1 MNRPLL
7 SQSASRV
14 LLVEGDDDKHVVRYI
29 YIRDRSQSPS
39 TFCIKAK
46 GGIDQLLLSI
56 GPEINV
62 PSRQVVGILVDA
74 NNDLAARWDAVTKR
88 LRDEKIKVPEHPD
101 PTGTLI
107 DTKGK
112 PRVGIWLMPD
122 NESPGE
128 LENFVVQMIPR
139 EDPVWP
145 LSRDYIDGIPQADRK
160 FSAKKELRAQ
170 LYAWLAAREDPRR
183 MGLAIGA
190 GDLGIDGDL
199 SQKFV
204 DWLAQLFG

>member
-1 MNRPLL
+1 MNRPPSPLL
-7 SQSASRV
+7 APRI
-14 LLVEGDDDKHVVRYI
+14 LLVEGADDKHVVR
-29 YIRDRSQSPS
+29 QL
-39 TFCIKAK
+39 FCRRHQFPPDFSIEDKE
-46 GGIDQLLLSI
+46 GIDKLLSSI
-56 GPEINV
+56 EVEIKV
-62 PSRQVVGILVDA
+62 SGRQTVGILADA
-74 NNDLAARWDAVTKR
+74 NDDVANRWKVITDRLSEVDIQPLAS
-88 LRDEKIKVPEHPD
+88 PEPA
-101 PTGTLI
+101 GTI
-107 DTKGK
+107 IPGT

-128 LENFVVQMIPR
+128 LENFVVQMIPN

-145 LSRDYIDGIPQADRK
+145 LSRDYIDGIPREGRK

-204 DWLAQLFG
+204 DWLARLFG

>member
-1 MNRPLL
+1 MNRPP
-7 SQSASRV
+7 SSPPAPRI
-14 LLVEGDDDKHVVRYI
+14 LLVEGADDKHVVRQLFC
-29 YIRDRSQSPS
+29 RRHQSPPDFS
-39 TFCIKAK
+39 IEDKE
-46 GGIDQLLLSI
+46 GIDKLLSSI
-56 GPEINV
+56 EVEIKV
-62 PSRQVVGILVDA
+62 SGRQTVGILADA
-74 NNDLAARWDAVTKR
+74 NDDVANRWKAITDR
-88 LRDEKIKVPEHPD
+88 LSEVDIQPPASPD
-101 PTGTLI
+101 PAGTI
-107 DTKGK
+107 IPGT
-112 PRVGIWLMPD
+112 PRIGIWLMPD

-128 LENFVVQMIPR
+128 LENFVVQMIPN

-145 LSRDYIDGIPQADRK
+145 LSRDYIDGIPREGRK

-204 DWLAQLFG
+204 AWLAQLFG

>member
-1 MNRPLL
+1 MLP
-7 SQSASRV
+7 
-14 LLVEGDDDKHVVRYI
+14 
-29 YIRDRSQSPS
+29 
-39 TFCIKAK
+39 
-46 GGIDQLLLSI
+46 SI
-56 GPEINV
+56 GPEIKV
-62 PSRQVVGILVDA
+62 PSRQVVGLLVDA

-88 LRDEKIKVPEHPD
+88 LRDENIKVPEHPD

-160 FSAKKELRAQ
+160 FSATKKAQ
-170 LYAWLAAREDPRR
+170 LYAWLAARKEPRL
-183 MGLAIGA
+183 MGWAIRDR
-190 GDLGIDGDL
+190 DLGIDGDL

-204 DWLAQLFG
+204 DWLARLFG